1 MNADLIRELADLRP
15 ERGKVLSLYLD
26 LDPSEFA
33 TADARESAVTS
44 LTDEADRLIGQSGAG
59 GEELR
64 GLREDLERAREFLS
78 SQDYAGGARA
88 LALFCCGPSGLFRP
102 EKLDHAVESGAF
114 VDDRPHLEPLA
125 QDTRATDWAVL
136 LVNRAHARLLRG
148 TREGL
153 HELGR
158 LSDDPQGR
166 HTHGVV
172 SEELKQHL
180 DRTGEGMRVAH
191 RRSPFSALLLG
202 GQSELLGILEERLPP
217 EVQRLVAGRLELDV
231 QDTSPE
237 DVLALAAPA
246 MDKHEQERVG
256 TQLDRLREGAAHGT
270 GALGLEQALS
280 ALTEQR
286 VEVLM
291 LEEGFTAA
299 GVQCPAC
306 GWLGPE
312 GKEQCPADGTVLEH
326 LDDVV
331 EAAVRRAVEQSAEV
345 LPVRERDELRPFG
358 GVAALLRF

>member
-26 LDPSEFA
+26 LDPVEFA
-33 TADARESAVTS
+33 TADARASAVTS
-44 LTDEADRLIGQSGAG
+44 LTDEARRLIEESGAS

-64 GLREDLERAREFLS
+64 GLRDDLERARDFLS
-78 SQDYAGGARA
+78 SDDYAEGARA
-88 LALFCCGPSGLFRP
+88 LALFCCGPADLFRP
-102 EKLDHAVESGAF
+102 EQLDHAVESAAH

-125 QDTRATDWAVL
+125 QDTHATDWGVL

-148 TREGL
+148 TPEGL
-153 HELGR
+153 RELGS
-158 LSDDPQGR
+158 LSDDPHGR
-166 HTHGVV
+166 HTHGYV

-180 DRTGEGMRVAH
+180 DRIAEGMRVAH
-191 RRSPFSALLLG
+191 RRRPFSALLLG
-202 GQSELLGILEERLPP
+202 GQSELLGTVEERLPP
-217 EVQRLVAGRLELDV
+217 EVQPLVAGRFEVDV
-231 QDTSPE
+231 QETSPD
-237 DVLALAAPA
+237 DVLAVAAPA
-246 MDKHEQERVG
+246 MAEHEQERVG
-256 TQLDRLREGAAHGT
+256 AQLDRLREGAAHGT
-270 GALGLEQALS
+270 GALGLEQVLS

-291 LEEGFTAA
+291 LEEGFAA
-299 GVQCPAC
+299 GGRECPAC

-312 GKEQCPADGTVLEH
+312 GQEECPADGTRLER

-358 GVAALLRF
+358 GIAAVLRF